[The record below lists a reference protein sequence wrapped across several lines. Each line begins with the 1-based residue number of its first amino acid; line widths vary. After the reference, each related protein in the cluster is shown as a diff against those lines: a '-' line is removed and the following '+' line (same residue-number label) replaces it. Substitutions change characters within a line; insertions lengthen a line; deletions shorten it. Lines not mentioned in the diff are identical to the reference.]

1 MQQVNRFLGTY
12 RNKVDA
18 YITPTGF
25 ARSVMVRAGLP
36 QEKVFVKTNFVPDP
50 LSTLEQVPER
60 TEQIVFVGRLAQEKG
75 LDLLLD
81 AWRRLSPSGFRLVI
95 VGDGPERENLM
106 RGSLDVQSVEWRSWL
121 SRGDML
127 RAISSSKYLVVP
139 SRWYEVL
146 PLVMLEALGLGTPVI
161 APDHGGFP
169 DIISS
174 GDNGFLFTPNDEEDL
189 VSVLDRALRL
199 DRKLWQELGNNA
211 RSSYLNRFTP
221 EVNYPILM
229 RIYEEAIQR
238 SGAHN

>member
-18 YITPTGF
+18 YITPTDF

-50 LSTLEQVPER
+50 LSTLEQPPER
-60 TEQIVFVGRLAQEKG
+60 KEQIVFVGRLAQEKG
-75 LDLLLD
+75 VDLLLD
-81 AWRRLSPSGFRLVI
+81 AWRRLSPSGIRLVI
-95 VGDGPERENLM
+95 IGDGPERENLM
-106 RGSLDVQSVEWRSWL
+106 RLSSGAQSVEWRGWL

-127 RAISSSKYLVVP
+127 REMSSSKYLVVP

-146 PLVMLEALGLGTPVI
+146 PLVMLEALGLGTAVI

-174 GDNGFLFTPNDEEDL
+174 GDNGFLFTPNDELDL
-189 VSVLDRALRL
+189 VSVLDRALGL
-199 DRKLWQELGNNA
+199 DKRSWQDFSNNA
-211 RSSYLNRFTP
+211 RSSYLSRFTP
-221 EVNYPILM
+221 EVNYPVLM